1 MEKEIKELMKP
12 RYMVIADYPHSP
24 YKIGDLVE
32 ISDSS
37 TSFHCTT
44 TKVYDAFTEDIV
56 NSENYFSVL
65 QIENYSHLFRKL
77 SWWEN
82 RKVEEMPEY
91 LLSSETFPNP
101 HYVKVKNH
109 YASFFE
115 GEYNGKDTFKP
126 YWEAGYTLYF
136 PSTEQECK
144 NHINNQNLK

>member
-1 MEKEIKELMKP
+1 MEKEIKELMET
-12 RYMVIADYPHSP
+12 RYIVIADYPGNTQP
-24 YKIGDLVE
+24 IGYVFKE
-32 ISDSS
+32 
-37 TSFHCTT
+37 
-44 TKVYDAFTEDIV
+44 VAR
-56 NSENYFSVL
+56 YFDKFPAV
-65 QIENYSHLFRKL
+65 FRKL
-77 SWWEN
+77 SWYEN